1 MCMEPGGIV
10 HRVESDEVFA
20 IPTGESGVA
29 LYVAGSGWSRTH
41 TADDGMERF
50 VLSNEWHEKLEDAWR
65 NSYKR

>member
-1 MCMEPGGIV
+1 MEPGGIV

-41 TADDGMERF
+41 TEDDGTGR
-50 VLSNEWHEKLEDAWR
+50 VVSSNEWHEKLEDAWW
-65 NSYKR
+65 NSCVR